1 MFEQE
6 LENIQKISI
15 NNTIGNMPTIAL
27 KTILESNIP
36 ANIKSFF
43 RGEVEWQLF
52 KEKQTE
58 RRSPKFDYQQNDVKL
73 LQEQIDILLVYHY
86 TFSRD
91 EFLKTLDTCAHFLFN
106 YLCRP
111 QWTLESYLFEEKNTL
126 TLKELSLKFR
136 FCSDYPYYW
145 TILEKYLAGKNK
157 TEIERDETIR
167 LLRKIDAEI
176 VNTHSAE
183 DMAKMT
189 VPFFVFIG
197 FVHQNALNGGRGDLP
212 TRALIYFFEDKKLNS
227 VSQHLL
233 KLREQGKQSLLYDE
247 LISALKDSFTQKS
260 FSIADEVNQVRQP
273 QKKNF
278 TSIQISDK
286 EKYSIIKSLFG
297 DDESKYIVTM
307 EKILSSGSWDDAGLS
322 LDHYFTMNDVDP
334 FSRDAIILTNAL
346 QSYFNNRESQQG

>member
-6 LENIQKISI
+6 LENIQKITV
-15 NNTIGNMPTIAL
+15 NNTIGNTDSIAL

-43 RGEVEWQLF
+43 RGEVEWLLY

-58 RRSPKFDYQQNDVKL
+58 HRSSKFNYQQDDVRL
-73 LQEQIDILLVYHY
+73 LLEQMDILLTYHY
-86 TFSRD
+86 SFPRE
-91 EFLKTLDTCAHFLFN
+91 EFLKTLDKCVHFLFN

-111 QWTLESYLFEEKNTL
+111 QWTLESYLFEEKNGL
-126 TLKELSLKFR
+126 SLKELSLKFR
-136 FCSDYPYYW
+136 FCADYPYYW
-145 TILEKYLAGKNK
+145 SILEKHLIGKK
-157 TEIERDETIR
+157 RTDIDRDEAVR
-167 LLRKIDAEI
+167 LLRRIDAEI
-176 VNTHSAE
+176 VNTHSAD

-189 VPFFVFIG
+189 VPLFEFIG
-197 FVHQNALNGGRGDLP
+197 FVHQNSLNGGRGDLP
-212 TRALIYFFEDKKLNS
+212 TRALIYFFEDKKLNA

-247 LISALKDSFTQKS
+247 LIEALKDSFTQKS
-260 FSIADEVNQVRQP
+260 FSIADEVSQVRQP
-273 QKKNF
+273 QRKNF
-278 TSIQISDK
+278 ISLPITDK
-286 EKYSIIKSLFG
+286 DKVSIIKSLFG

-307 EKILSSGSWDDAGLS
+307 EKILSSATWDDAGLS

-346 QSYFNNRESQQG
+346 QSYFINRESQ